1 MVEAEEAPSLSDI
14 MNPPKKEAPPVEPK
28 SEPTLEEATNKCVL
42 GKPDCGLLTDN
53 MALMWGD
60 VKDSVDE
67 LTAVMAENQAN
78 CKAMEEL
85 HNKEIETWQGV
96 LSGKNVE
103 LTEATGALNANTE
116 EQGERALEK
125 TMIEKEYQEVHGEC
139 VAVLHDILF
148 TKICGVKVVR

>member
-1 MVEAEEAPSLSDI
+1 MPLVRRARRRCRRRQ
-14 MNPPKKEAPPVEPK
+14 
-28 SEPTLEEATNKCVL
+28 PTADDAAGKCVL
-42 GKPDCGLLTDN
+42 GRPDCGLLTDN

-67 LTAVMAENQAN
+67 LTAVMATNQAN

-96 LSGKNVE
+96 LQGKNVE

-116 EQGERALEK
+116 EQTERVAEK
-125 TMIEKEYQEVHGEC
+125 VMIEKEYQ
-139 VAVLHDILF
+139 
-148 TKICGVKVVR
+148 K